1 MDQLTGPVVQA
12 VEVHDAGRFAT
23 ERRQGEL
30 EAQARQRVDEIGPGC
45 RIDEQIDV
53 AAARFP
59 ALPFAV
65 ALPLAVAHTAAR
77 YGYAESPDQ
86 RPRRGRSRGGG
97 GRPRPEGP
105 RQGSA
110 P

>member
-23 ERRQGEL
+23 EWRQGEL

-77 YGYAESPDQ
+77 PGSAQ
-86 RPRRGRSRGGG
+86 ARGPRHPAGPEAGGG
-97 GRPRPEGP
+97 GAASPG
-105 RQGSA
+105 
-110 P
+110 